1 MMEVVKMCLNS
12 TVGRVNDIELSEAPV
27 SSILS

>member
-1 MMEVVKMCLNS
+1 MMEGARMCLNS
-12 TVGRVNDIELSEAPV
+12 TVGRVNGAELSEAPV